1 MKAHQGLSTSTPQ
14 SICRPLVVFT
24 THFTASSVDMWE
36 CPIGFHVESICA
48 HESSYLDSPPF
59 STVPQHEQRSF
70 GAIDNVLQVSPF
82 TSLQGRNMCSG
93 FYPQSNACL
102 RGQNQTRL
110 LDFESFFSPVG
121 IQEVKQKLLKCCFKS
136 CFRSIAVVQV
146 AASKVLTR
154 HKE

>member
-1 MKAHQGLSTSTPQ
+1 
-14 SICRPLVVFT
+14 
-24 THFTASSVDMWE
+24 MWE
-36 CPIGFHVESICA
+36 CPIGFHAESICA

-82 TSLQGRNMCSG
+82 TSLQGRNMCWG

-110 LDFESFFSPVG
+110 LNFERFPSLFFSRWNSRS
-121 IQEVKQKLLKCCFKS
+121 EVEIEMLLQKLFS
-136 CFRSIAVVQV
+136 RAVVQV
-146 AASKVLTR
+146 LVMF
-154 HKE
+154 